1 MDELEQYR
9 QELDGID
16 RELVALFARRMDT
29 VGKIGAYKKARGMQ
43 IQDRSREQKV
53 LQSRG
58 DMAPQYRT
66 QVEQLYEKIME
77 LARNAEK

>member
-29 VGKIGAYKKARGMQ
+29 VRKIGAYKKARGMQ
-43 IQDRSREQKV
+43 VQDRSRE
-53 LQSRG
+53 R
-58 DMAPQYRT
+58 
-66 QVEQLYEKIME
+66 
-77 LARNAEK
+77 